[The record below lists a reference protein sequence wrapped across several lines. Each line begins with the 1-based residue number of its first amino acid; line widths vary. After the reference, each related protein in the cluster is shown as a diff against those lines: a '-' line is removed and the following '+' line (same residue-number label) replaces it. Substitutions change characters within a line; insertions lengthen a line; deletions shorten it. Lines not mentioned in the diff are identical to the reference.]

1 MTNPFPTDIFNIGD
15 RVSIVC
21 SNGNDPAV
29 VGTCGTVVHVSGE
42 MTGVDHD
49 AEADRMHDCLGAAR
63 DRHGWF
69 YLSSSGCLKLADQE
83 PSIADV
89 DIGAFV

>member
-1 MTNPFPTDIFNIGD
+1 MTATLPVDIFNIGD

-21 SNGNDPAV
+21 PNGNDHAV
-29 VGTCGTVVHVSGE
+29 VGTCGTVVYVRGE
-42 MTGVDHD
+42 VVGVDHD
-49 AEADRMHDCLGAAR
+49 VEVDGMHDCLGMAR

-69 YLSSSGCLKLADQE
+69 YRSSHLKLVDQE
-83 PSIADV
+83 PSVADV